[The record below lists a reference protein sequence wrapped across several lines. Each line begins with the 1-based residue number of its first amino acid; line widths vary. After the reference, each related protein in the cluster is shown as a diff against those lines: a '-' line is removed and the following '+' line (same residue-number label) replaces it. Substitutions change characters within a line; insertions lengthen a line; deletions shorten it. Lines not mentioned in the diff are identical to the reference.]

1 MHLKDEEN
9 ILLPVILN
17 IDLQFNLCYCA
28 HPNSLT
34 VKHITSIKAKKK
46 SYFGTGISA
55 LKFDHFHLSLHK
67 VLLKDIKKV

>member
-9 ILLPVILN
+9 ILLILN

-28 HPNSLT
+28 HPNSR
-34 VKHITSIKAKKK
+34 SIKAKKK

>member
-9 ILLPVILN
+9 ILLILN

-55 LKFDHFHLSLHK
+55 LKFDHFHLSLHE
-67 VLLKDIKKV
+67 VLL